1 MKPRTRAACVHRETQ
16 EGKASVSGGWPEA
29 FGDLARELRADRGR
43 PALIDASSHAS
54 GHLIDRISP
63 LVDEVVSLG
72 QRIGVI
78 DRTPTAA
85 ELVSGISA
93 ASTLLLDIDVLFT
106 PALRIEVMSQLRRT
120 SQRTA
125 LIVAWPGQI
134 AGGRLSYSLPGRADH
149 LDEPARDLVVLRPLD
164 TEFPDEVPYTVER
177 YPA

>member
-1 MKPRTRAACVHRETQ
+1 M
-16 EGKASVSGGWPEA
+16 
-29 FGDLARELRADRGR
+29 
-43 PALIDASSHAS
+43 
-54 GHLIDRISP
+54 
-63 LVDEVVSLG
+63 VDEVISLG
-72 QRIGVI
+72 QRIAAM
-78 DRTPTAA
+78 DRAPTAA
-85 ELVSGISA
+85 ELVAGMSQGM
-93 ASTLLLDIDVLFT
+93 TLLLDIDVLFT
-106 PALRIEVMSQLRRT
+106 PALRIDVLSQLRRT

>member
-1 MKPRTRAACVHRETQ
+1 MSSK
-16 EGKASVSGGWPEA
+16 WPEA
-29 FGDLARELRADRGR
+29 FSDLVRELRTDRGR
-43 PALIDASSHAS
+43 PALIDRPATAAQ
-54 GHLIDRISP
+54 LIQSLVP
-63 LVDEVVSLG
+63 LADEVVSLG
-72 QRIGVI
+72 QRLAER
-78 DRTPTAA
+78 DSAPTAA
-85 ELVSGISA
+85 DLVDGLA
-93 ASTLLLDIDVLFT
+93 AGSTLLLDIDVLFT
-106 PALRIEVMSQLRRT
+106 PALHLDVVSQLRRT

>member
-1 MKPRTRAACVHRETQ
+1 MTGR
-16 EGKASVSGGWPEA
+16 WPEA
-29 FGDLARELRADRGR
+29 FGDLIRELRADRGR

-54 GHLIDRISP
+54 RQSIDRISP

-72 QRIGVI
+72 QRIAAM
-78 DRTPTAA
+78 DRAPTAA
-85 ELVSGISA
+85 ELVGGLSA
-93 ASTLLLDIDVLFT
+93 STTLLLDIDVLFT
-106 PALRIEVMSQLRRT
+106 PALRIEVVSQLRRT

-149 LDEPARDLVVLRPLD
+149 LDEPARDLVVLRPVD
-164 TEFPDEVPYTVER
+164 TEFPDEVPYTVEH